1 MLNVKVRIGIIRLSQ
16 KIDKN
21 PIYAEKIGVSV
32 ERKNILFQQLELD
45 NVRRQ
50 NDNSPNVH

>member
-1 MLNVKVRIGIIRLSQ
+1 MLNVKERIGIIRLSQ

-32 ERKNILFQQLELD
+32 ERKNILFQQLEFDL
-45 NVRRQ
+45 VRRQ